1 MKDIIEPFII
11 LPYGNLQDVIFFINE
26 DIRDEYNFLTEMAY
40 SEISDKVIKTN
51 LIKVVNKISETIVF
65 HIYPTSYLE
74 KGSGR
79 TGQNLIVGYIISKTC
94 LGKKSNSL
102 AYACG
107 LFFDTIIKYGC
118 FNMPTL
124 NIQTQFLIKIN
135 LGSYN
140 EFINNQLKRTR
151 TQMLLIIKDNRC
163 IDDVRKNIRLQM
175 VYELVKK
182 RSFIPSQ
189 YWIRVNSKGI
199 LCTKSVSR
207 IV

>member
-1 MKDIIEPFII
+1 MAYKILRGCMYLILYLLFII
-11 LPYGNLQDVIFFINE
+11 GLSWLLFRFDDAV
-26 DIRDEYNFLTEMAY
+26 
-40 SEISDKVIKTN
+40 N
-51 LIKVVNKISETIVF
+51 LITGNYPAIVF

>member
-1 MKDIIEPFII
+1 
-11 LPYGNLQDVIFFINE
+11 
-26 DIRDEYNFLTEMAY
+26 
-40 SEISDKVIKTN
+40 
-51 LIKVVNKISETIVF
+51 
-65 HIYPTSYLE
+65 
-74 KGSGR
+74 
-79 TGQNLIVGYIISKTC
+79 
-94 LGKKSNSL
+94 
-102 AYACG
+102 
-107 LFFDTIIKYGC
+107 
-118 FNMPTL
+118 MPTL